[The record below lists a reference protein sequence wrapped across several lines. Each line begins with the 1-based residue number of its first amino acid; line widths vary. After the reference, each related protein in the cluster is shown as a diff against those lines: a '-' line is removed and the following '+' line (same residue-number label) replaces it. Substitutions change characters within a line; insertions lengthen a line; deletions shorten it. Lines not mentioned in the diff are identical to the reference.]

1 MRELRQVNHTPRE
14 YEVESEEDLTSDR
27 HSVVTNDRQSVV
39 TLPSFKR
46 SRQLHARMRQSNTDR
61 SLQAK
66 KRVIKM
72 LFVVVL
78 EFFVFWTPMYVMGT
92 WRVFDEKSAMRHVSP
107 VAMNFIHLLSYV
119 SSCCNPITYCFMNQ
133 KFRQGFLSA
142 FHCCCSPLRRR
153 RQERQRTM
161 SRYSSCDGKSANS
174 CKCKETRFHMTPF

>member
-1 MRELRQVNHTPRE
+1 MSNSTHTNNGPRE
-14 YEVESEEDLTSDR
+14 YEVESEDELTS
-27 HSVVTNDRQSVV
+27 DRQSVV
-39 TLPSFKR
+39 TTSLPNFKR
-46 SRQLHARMRQSNTDR
+46 QRQLHARMRQSNTDR

-78 EFFVFWTPMYVMGT
+78 EFFVFWTPMYVMNT
-92 WRVFDEKSAMRHVSP
+92 WVVFDEQSAQRHVSA

-142 FHCCCSPLRRR
+142 FRCCCPWSSRRR
-153 RQERQRTM
+153 RQERQRAM
-161 SRYSSCDGKSANS
+161 SRYSSCDGKSNS
-174 CKCKETRFHMTPF
+174 CSCHKRFHITPF